1 MPLFTFPPDPDAPD
15 PEPGH
20 ALFFG
25 RPLCQTGVRIG
36 PGTAR
41 EYDLTTIACPDC
53 RQAIQTAHE
62 GVRP

>member
-41 EYDLTTIACPDC
+41 EYDLTTIACVEC
-53 RQAIQTAHE
+53 
-62 GVRP
+62 